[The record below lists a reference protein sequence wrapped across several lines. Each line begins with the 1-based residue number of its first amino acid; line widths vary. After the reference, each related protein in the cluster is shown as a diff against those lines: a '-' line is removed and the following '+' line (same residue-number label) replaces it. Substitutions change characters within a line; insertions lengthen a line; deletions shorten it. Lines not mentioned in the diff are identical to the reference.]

1 MFGLDK
7 LMAMK
12 KQAEEIKERLNNI
25 SVEGEAGNEKIR
37 VVSNGNRKITAVR
50 IDENWMRTAAIQE
63 IEDYMEEACNKALEK
78 AEKLSES
85 EMKSMLPGLGG
96 LGL

>member
-25 SVEGEAGNEKIR
+25 TVEGEAEGGKIK
-37 VVSNGNRKITAVR
+37 VLSNGNKKITAVQ
-50 IDENWMRTAAIQE
+50 IDVDWIKNADKEE
-63 IEDYMEEACNKALEK
+63 VEDLLVIACNRALDN
-78 AEKLSES
+78 AERLSES
-85 EMKSMLPGLGG
+85 EMRGMLPGI
-96 LGL
+96 

>member
-25 SVEGEAGNEKIR
+25 TVEGDAEGGKIKIF
-37 VVSNGNRKITAVR
+37 SNGNRKITGVR
-50 IDENWMRTAAIQE
+50 IDPEWLKGAE
-63 IEDYMEEACNKALEK
+63 SEEVEDLIVTACNRALEN

-85 EMKSMLPGLGG
+85 EMRGMIPGIF
-96 LGL
+96 

>member
-25 SVEGEAGNEKIR
+25 TVEGEAEGGKIK
-37 VVSNGNRKITAVR
+37 VLSNGNKKITAVQ
-50 IDENWMRTAAIQE
+50 IDADWIKNADKEE
-63 IEDYMEEACNKALEK
+63 VEDLLVIACNRALDN
-78 AEKLSES
+78 AERLS
-85 EMKSMLPGLGG
+85 
-96 LGL
+96 

>member
-25 SVEGEAGNEKIR
+25 SVEGEAEGGKIK
-37 VVSNGNRKITAVR
+37 VVSNGNRKITAVH
-50 IDENWMRTAAIQE
+50 IDAEWLKGAE
-63 IEDYMEEACNKALEK
+63 KEEVEDLMVIACNRALDN

-85 EMKSMLPGLGG
+85 EMRSMLPG
-96 LGL
+96 

>member
-25 SVEGEAGNEKIR
+25 TVEGEAEGGKIK
-37 VVSNGNRKITAVR
+37 VLSNGNKKITAVQ
-50 IDENWMRTAAIQE
+50 IDADWIKNADKEE
-63 IEDYMEEACNKALEK
+63 VEDLLVIACNRALDN
-78 AEKLSES
+78 AERLSES
-85 EMKSMLPGLGG
+85 EMRGMLPGI
-96 LGL
+96 

>member
-25 SVEGEAGNEKIR
+25 TVEGEAEGGKIK
-37 VVSNGNRKITAVR
+37 VLSNGNKKITAVQ
-50 IDENWMRTAAIQE
+50 IDADWIKNADKEE
-63 IEDYMEEACNKALEK
+63 VEDLLLIACNRALDN
-78 AEKLSES
+78 AERLSES
-85 EMKSMLPGLGG
+85 EMRGMLPGI
-96 LGL
+96 